1 MVREICYFK
10 YLKILT
16 VCVSTQ
22 DKTILWGVLQV
33 HLKGNKKEKSRESET
48 DKSNKAY

>member
-33 HLKGNKKEKSRESET
+33 HLKGMCCLVLGLNT
-48 DKSNKAY
+48 L